1 MAGRIEGKVVIITGA
16 SSGIG
21 EAAGRLFAEEGAKVV
36 LAARREKTQK
46 VADEIV
52 AAGGEAIFV
61 KTDVL
66 VLEDLENLVKTTI
79 DTYGR
84 IDVYYGN
91 AGVGNFFKIEEM
103 DIEKDFYYTIN
114 TFMRANWYAAKL
126 ILPYMMK
133 QGKGDFIFTTSAAA
147 YNGVAQGSVY
157 SAGKAGIHSLMR
169 AIAMGY
175 GQYDIRANAVVPGL
189 TTTELSPPG
198 GAMEKLQVPFIPM
211 GRPGTAKEVA
221 YAALFF
227 ASDECRYATGDE
239 LIIDGGGD
247 HLGIL
252 YPAGKDGINND
263 DFNIAEGGK
272 TAAAATDE

>member
-1 MAGRIEGKVVIITGA
+1 MLGRIQGKVCIITGA

-21 EAAGRLFAEEGAKVV
+21 EAAARLFAEHGGKVV
-36 LAARREKTQK
+36 MAARREKTQD
-46 VADEIV
+46 VVDEIN
-52 AAGGEAIFV
+52 AAGGEAMFV
-61 KTDVL
+61 ETDVL
-66 VLEDLENLVKTTI
+66 ELSDIDNLIQKTI

-84 IDVYYGN
+84 IDVYFGN
-91 AGVGNFFKIEEM
+91 AGVGNFFSIEDM
-103 DIEKDFYYTIN
+103 DLEKDFYYTID
-114 TFMRANWYAAKL
+114 TFMRSNWWAAKRC
-126 ILPYMMK
+126 LPYMMK
-133 QGKGDFIFTTSAAA
+133 QGKGDFIFTTSTAG

-157 SAGKAGIHSLMR
+157 SAGKAGIHSLAR

-175 GQYDIRANAVVPGL
+175 GKYDIRANCVVPGL
-189 TTTELSPPG
+189 TTTELSPKG
-198 GAMEKLQVPFIPM
+198 GAMEEMQVPFIPM

-252 YPAGKDGINND
+252 YPEISEEGIDNDG
-263 DFNIAEGGK
+263 FNIGEGG
-272 TAAAATDE
+272 TTVALD

>member
-1 MAGRIEGKVVIITGA
+1 MAGRIEGKVCIITGA

-21 EAAGRLFAEEGAKVV
+21 EAAARLFAAEGAKVV
-36 LAARREKTQK
+36 LAARRDKTQNI
-46 VADEIV
+46 VDEIK
-52 AAGGEAIFV
+52 AAGGEALFV

-66 VLEDLENLVKTTI
+66 NLEDIDNLVQTTF

-84 IDVYYGN
+84 IDVFYGN
-91 AGVGNFFKIEEM
+91 AGVGNFFAIEEM
-103 DIEKDFYYTIN
+103 DLEQDFYYTIN
-114 TFMRANWYAAKL
+114 TFMRANWWAAKRC
-126 ILPYMMK
+126 LPIMMK
-133 QGKGDFIFTTSAAA
+133 QGKGDFVFTASTAA
-147 YNGVAQGSVY
+147 YNGVASGSVY
-157 SAGKAGIHSLMR
+157 AAGKAGMLSLSR

-175 GQYDIRANAVVPGL
+175 GKYDIRSNVVVPGL

-198 GAMEKLQVPFIPM
+198 GAMEKMQVPFIPM

-252 YPAGKDGINND
+252 YPSIDEIDNEG
-263 DFNIAEGGK
+263 FNIGEGG
-272 TAAAATDE
+272 TTVVID

>member
-1 MAGRIEGKVVIITGA
+1 MAGRIQDKVCIITGA

-21 EAAGRLFAEEGAKVV
+21 EAAARLFAEQGGKVV
-36 LAARREKTQK
+36 LAARRDKTQNI
-46 VADEIV
+46 VDEIK
-52 AAGGEAIFV
+52 AAGGEALFV
-61 KTDVL
+61 RTDVL
-66 VLEDLENLVKTTI
+66 ELADIDTLVQTTL

-84 IDVYYGN
+84 IDVFFGN
-91 AGVGNFFKIEEM
+91 AGVGNFFAIEDM
-103 DIEKDFYYTIN
+103 DLEKDFYYTIN
-114 TFMRANWYAAKL
+114 TFMRANWWAAKR
-126 ILPYMMK
+126 ILPHMME
-133 QGKGDFIFTTSAAA
+133 QGKGDFIFTTSCAA

-175 GQYDIRANAVVPGL
+175 GKYNIRANCVVPGL
-189 TTTELSPPG
+189 TTTELSPAG
-198 GAMEKLQVPFIPM
+198 GAMEQMQVPYIPM

-247 HLGIL
+247 HLGVM
-252 YPAGKDGINND
+252 YPEAAEKGIDNEG
-263 DFNIAEGGK
+263 FNIGEGG
-272 TAAAATDE
+272 TTVTLE